1 MQRALRGREGDCG
14 CAGIGSAATANCCCG
29 FDQLVHVM
37 GRKYTMPVVNR
48 IGRRGARFSDLQLT
62 LGVSSSTLAETLQ
75 DLETVGLINRVVF
88 PERPPGSNYF
98 LTTAGRALR
107 RRFRPFLEAIRKT
120 D

>member
-1 MQRALRGREGDCG
+1 
-14 CAGIGSAATANCCCG
+14 
-29 FDQLVHVM
+29 
-37 GRKYTMPVVNR
+37 MPVVNR

-62 LGVSSSTLAETLQ
+62 LGVSSSTLADTLQ